1 MGVSIDDVHAAA
13 RRLRNRI
20 HRTPVVSCQS
30 MDDATGFAVFLKCEN
45 LQRAGAFKI
54 RGALNKLLS
63 LTADERRRG
72 VVAFSSGNHAQGVAL
87 AAQMTGTT
95 SIICMP
101 SDAPKLKLEATRR
114 YGAEVVFYD
123 RQRDDREA
131 VARALAEK
139 TDRVLV
145 PPYDDYAIMAGQGTA
160 ALELFQ
166 DVPSLDALL
175 APVGGGGL
183 MAGCSIVA
191 RTLFPGI
198 QILGVETDTAHDTHL
213 SLRKGERVTIPPPP
227 TIADGIRITTPGAL
241 TFPVLKANVNDV
253 VLVSDDEVREAVR
266 FLALRAHLVTEPT
279 GAVAAAAVLSRRLPL
294 PAGARGGGVLS
305 PVHAVARDERSGHRA
320 RGGAVGGEAEVH
332 EGAEMVG
339 RHLAP
344 GLGREPLRPGD
355 AGGEAVGRDE
365 GGDPAVPQSPRAAYG
380 RLAVAA
386 DPGGHRLLD
395 GLGQHRDLVEPPEL
409 ALERHLVLAPAAAHD
424 GQRLVG
430 APPALLERHAGGM
443 ELALLLDADAEGRQ
457 HAAAR
462 EVVDHRDLT
471 RRRDRVAERRD
482 EDARAELQP
491 PRARGDGGQR
501 GHRLGDRLGG
511 GQALGEPERVDLGRL
526 AQVDELPEEPG
537 AVRTRRPRPRHDADA
552 ILDLHCAHSTIFVE

>member
-30 MDDATGFAVFLKCEN
+30 LDDATGVAVFLKCEN

-54 RGALNKLLS
+54 RGALNKLLT

-101 SDAPKLKLEATRR
+101 SDAPKLTLEATRR

-139 TDRVLV
+139 TNRVMV

-160 ALELFQ
+160 AR
-166 DVPSLDALL
+166 A
-175 APVGGGGL
+175 
-183 MAGCSIVA
+183 
-191 RTLFPGI
+191 LFPGI
-198 QILGVETDTAHDTHL
+198 QIFGVETDTANDTHL

-266 FLALRAHLVTEPT
+266 FLALRAHVVTEPT
-279 GAVAAAAVLSRRLPL
+279 GAVAAAAVLSGRLPL
-294 PAGARGGGVLS
+294 PAGARVGVVLS
-305 PVHAVARDERSGHRA
+305 
-320 RGGAVGGEAEVH
+320 GGNV
-332 EGAEMVG
+332 
-339 RHLAP
+339 
-344 GLGREPLRPGD
+344 
-355 AGGEAVGRDE
+355 
-365 GGDPAVPQSPRAAYG
+365 DP
-380 RLAVAA
+380 
-386 DPGGHRLLD
+386 
-395 GLGQHRDLVEPPEL
+395 DL
-409 ALERHLVLAPAAAHD
+409 
-424 GQRLVG
+424 
-430 APPALLERHAGGM
+430 
-443 ELALLLDADAEGRQ
+443 
-457 HAAAR
+457 
-462 EVVDHRDLT
+462 
-471 RRRDRVAERRD
+471 
-482 EDARAELQP
+482 
-491 PRARGDGGQR
+491 
-501 GHRLGDRLGG
+501 LGDVLRG
-511 GQALGEPERVDLGRL
+511 
-526 AQVDELPEEPG
+526 
-537 AVRTRRPRPRHDADA
+537 
-552 ILDLHCAHSTIFVE
+552 